1 MDNIF
6 DLVIVGAGP
15 AGLTAAIY
23 AARAG
28 VKPLVLESLGV
39 GGQVAQTVEIEN
51 YPGFLTIDG
60 GDLSAKMR
68 EQAEHAGA
76 TVKRMSVKKLERRDG
91 VWALTTNKGE
101 LLARAV
107 IAATGAVRRK
117 LGVPGEEEYS
127 GMGVSYCATCDG
139 GFFRER
145 EVMVVGGGSVAFDD
159 VLYLSRICKKV
170 TLVHRRDGFR
180 AEETLIERVRAAEN
194 VEMKL
199 FRTVAEIHGENG
211 LVSAVTLHDL
221 KGGEDETIPVSGIFV
236 AVGTVPESAWL
247 GGCIPL
253 DDGGYAEVDEYCAVG
268 GGLFVA
274 GDLRRKPI
282 MQIVTACAD
291 GAVAG
296 NAAADYLNEILASSA
311 K

>member
-1 MDNIF
+1 MDNTF
-6 DLVIVGAGP
+6 DLIIVGAGP

-60 GDLSAKMR
+60 PELTAKMR

-76 TVKRMSVKKLERRDG
+76 TIKRMGVKKLERRDG
-91 VWALTTNKGE
+91 MWVLTTKKGE
-101 LLARAV
+101 MFAKAV

-117 LGVPGEEEYS
+117 LDVPGEEEFS

-139 GFFRER
+139 GFFRDR

-159 VLYLSRICKKV
+159 ALYLSRICKKV

-180 AEETLIERVRAAEN
+180 AEETLIERVKAAEN
-194 VEMKL
+194 IEMKL
-199 FRTVAEIHGENG
+199 FKTVAEIHGENG
-211 LVSAVTLHDL
+211 MVSAVTLHDL
-221 KGGEDETIPVSGIFV
+221 KGGADETIPVAGIFV
-236 AVGTVPESAWL
+236 AVGTVPETAWL
-247 GGCIPL
+247 GDSAPL
-253 DDGGYAEVDEYCAVG
+253 DGGYVAVDEHCTVG
-268 GGLFVA
+268 DGLFVA

-296 NAAADYLNEILASSA
+296 NAAADYLASSA